1 MQDLPIGPRNKHS
14 YLACLM
20 IVVSCV
26 LSAVRGLRSPL
37 TARVIDI
44 ADIDTARQDDSPRT
58 NHVENNRQVAYCI
71 VTEGRPPPCVSDSV
85 RASHAARSGS
95 LTATRQC
102 AYSALSVSLSARPHS
117 MKGYCTHSMC
127 PHSMNGEHRT
137 TAATIARER
146 R

>member
-85 RASHAARSGS
+85 RACGS
-95 LTATRQC
+95 LRLTRCDAPVCVQC
-102 AYSALSVSLSARPHS
+102 AVRLSQRPPSQYEGILHAQHVSSQH
-117 MKGYCTHSMC
+117 
-127 PHSMNGEHRT
+127 
-137 TAATIARER
+137 ER
-146 R
+146 